1 MIYTSYPP
9 TISVYDGFYYYTVG
23 RKAMEIIMEIQS
35 KSSMGELVIS
45 DEVVASIAINAA
57 KDVDGVSSFHSGPVD
72 VVSTIKQGSLNPST
86 AGYPSR
92 PPPDP
97 SIPAPS
103 AKSGGEGKT
112 AGPASCQCTTPGP
125 GQTTGA
131 SVHPRPGGRFC
142 TAP

>member
-72 VVSTIKQGSLNPST
+72 VVSTIKQGSLKVMSPVRLMQDGDDFNQ
-86 AGYPSR
+86 YL
-92 PPPDP
+92 
-97 SIPAPS
+97 
-103 AKSGGEGKT
+103 
-112 AGPASCQCTTPGP
+112 
-125 GQTTGA
+125 
-131 SVHPRPGGRFC
+131 H
-142 TAP
+142 